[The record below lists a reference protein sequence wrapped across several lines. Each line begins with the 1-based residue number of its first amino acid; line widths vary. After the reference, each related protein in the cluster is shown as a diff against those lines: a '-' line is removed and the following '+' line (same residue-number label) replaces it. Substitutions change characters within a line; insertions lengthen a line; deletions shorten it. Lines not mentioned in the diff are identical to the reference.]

1 MKIKGLRWWIIGL
14 IGIATIINYIDRSA
28 LAIMWPGISEDLGMT
43 DSDYAIILNVFMIA
57 YAVGQAITGKMY
69 DKVGTKMGYVISIF
83 VWSLASLLHAFSRG
97 LLSLSFFRVLLGVSE
112 AGNWPGAVKSNAE
125 WFPVRERAIAQGLF
139 NAGASLGSVVAPP
152 LIAFLYIGFGWE
164 TTFIIIGVVG
174 MLWIIPWLIINKKQ
188 PKDHPWITKEEQAHI
203 ISGKYESRVEDVTDK
218 GPEEEER
225 GLSMMEIMSYKE
237 SWALLS
243 SRFFLEP
250 IWWLF
255 VGWMPLYLANTYGFD
270 VREIGLFAWVPF
282 VGAAIGSVLG
292 GVYTGKWIA
301 SGLSVDVSRKR
312 TILIGGVLMFLGLIT
327 TILFADTPLKFVII
341 VAVVLFGFQFAISNI
356 QTLPSDL
363 FSGKSVGSLAGLG
376 GTVGIFSVIIMN
388 FLIPVITKN
397 SYTPAFILIAIMV
410 PLGVI
415 SVYVF
420 CKEIG
425 PVRIRKK

>member
-1 MKIKGLRWWIIGL
+1 MKLKGLRWWIIGL
-14 IGIATIINYIDRSA
+14 IAVATIINYIDRSA
-28 LAIMWPGISEDLGMT
+28 LAIMWPGISEDLGMS
-43 DSDYAIILNVFMIA
+43 DSDYAIILNVFMVA
-57 YAVGQAITGKMY
+57 YALGQSITGKMY
-69 DKVGTKMGYVISIF
+69 DKVGTRMGYVISIF
-83 VWSLASLLHAFSRG
+83 FWSLASILHAFTRG
-97 LLSLSFFRVLLGVSE
+97 ILSISLFRVLLGVSE

-125 WFPVRERAIAQGLF
+125 WFPVRERAIAQGIF
-139 NAGASLGSVVAPP
+139 NAGASMGSVIAPP
-152 LIAFLYIGFGWE
+152 LIAFLYLGFGWK
-164 TTFIIIGVVG
+164 TTFIIIGAVG
-174 MLWIIPWLIINKKQ
+174 MLWIIPWLIFNKKM
-188 PKDHPWITKEEQAHI
+188 PKDHPWITEKEQKHI
-203 ISGKYESRVEDVTDK
+203 VSGGYK
-218 GPEEEER
+218 GRNKIEEEDEK
-225 GLSMMEIMSYKE
+225 GLSMREIISYRE
-237 SWALLS
+237 SWAILA

-292 GVYTGKWIA
+292 GLFTGKWIA

-312 TILIGGVLMFLGLIT
+312 TILIGGALMFLGLIT
-327 TILFADTPLKFVII
+327 TILFADTPLKFVVI

-388 FLIPVITKN
+388 FLIPVITKT
-397 SYTPAFILIAIMV
+397 SYTPTFILIAIFV
-410 PLGVI
+410 PLGVL

-420 CKEIG
+420 CKKIG
-425 PVRIRKK
+425 PVEIKNNNKNN